1 MTAVNPVDQ
10 LAETIRSL
18 VQRITSLERAAA
30 TPAAAPSGGG
40 NPTGTYITGAWA
52 TAPDG
57 YLMMGTSVPNADT
70 AHPDLWAIV
79 PASWKSGTTLNL
91 PDMDDRTLMGGGTL
105 GDVGGSNEATIDAA
119 NLPLHLHDMDH
130 NHPAGTTGGQSADHT
145 HTVTGGGEHQHT
157 QRYLTT
163 ATGSGSNADLAR
175 PGGATFSFTD
185 ISNAGD
191 TADGTHWRRQRRAHP
206 QFRRL
211 RLHRSHRSY
220 RFAHPRPVRHDARS
234 SAGQRR
240 DQDVGLASR
249 SWRSRFQSGCRV
261 ACIRHGS
268 IATSSKN

>member
-1 MTAVNPVDQ
+1 
-10 LAETIRSL
+10 
-18 VQRITSLERAAA
+18 LERAAA

-145 HTVTGGGEHQHT
+145 P
-157 QRYLTT
+157 T

-191 TADGTHWRRQRRAHP
+191 TADGTH
-206 QFRRL
+206 
-211 RLHRSHRSY
+211 SHGTGG
-220 RFAHPRPVRHDARS
+220 V
-234 SAGQRR
+234 SAGHTHSF
-240 DQDVGLASR
+240 DVSDFTGATGATGSLTPDPFDTTPAHL
-249 SWRSRFQSGCRV
+249 RV
-261 ACIRHGS
+261 NVAIK
-268 IATSSKN
+268 T